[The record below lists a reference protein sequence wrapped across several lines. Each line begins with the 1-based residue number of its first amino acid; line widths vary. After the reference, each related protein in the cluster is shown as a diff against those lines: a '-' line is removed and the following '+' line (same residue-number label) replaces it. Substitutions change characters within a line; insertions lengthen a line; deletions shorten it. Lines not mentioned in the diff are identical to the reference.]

1 MEFEEKKLKIRRYI
15 IIGIAIIGVFIF
27 IISLIK
33 IVNKDKVKSSNF
45 VKQSASYTIPGTK
58 ISSYLPTVTIDGADT
73 SSVNSEI
80 KADYDEVVANG
91 NSSFNYQYSVNNNY
105 FSLVTITLLVDEETN
120 YTYPVFKTSNFSLST
135 NRLVDDSELL
145 AAFNKNEDDVSTTLE
160 SKLKEYYQG
169 ELDNY
174 YLDKSECD
182 YSCFL
187 NRRKVDSYDD
197 DNYLYVEDNTL
208 KFFHGFMIFSN
219 IGEEEFYKDENF
231 LYTVE

>member
-15 IIGIAIIGVFIF
+15 IIGIAIIGVLIF

-80 KADYDEVVANG
+80 KADYNEVVANG
-91 NSSFNYQYSVNNNY
+91 NSSFNYQYSINNNY

-120 YTYPVFKTSNFSLST
+120 YTYPVFKTYNFSLST

-145 AAFNKNEDDVSTTLE
+145 AAFNKNEDDVSATLE

>member
-1 MEFEEKKLKIRRYI
+1 MEFEEKKLQIRRYI
-15 IIGIAIIGVFIF
+15 IIGIAIIGVLIF

-73 SSVNSEI
+73 SQVNSEI
-80 KADYDEVVANG
+80 KADYDEVVASG

-120 YTYPVFKTSNFSLST
+120 YTYPVFKTYNFSLST

-145 AAFNKNEDDVSTTLE
+145 AAFNKNEEDVSTTLE

-197 DNYLYVEDNTL
+197 GNYLYVEDNTL

>member
-15 IIGIAIIGVFIF
+15 IIGIAIIGVLIF

-58 ISSYLPTVTIDGADT
+58 ISSYLPTVTIAGADT
-73 SSVNSEI
+73 SQVNSEI
-80 KADYDEVVANG
+80 KADYDEVVASG
-91 NSSFNYQYSVNNNY
+91 NSSFNYQYSINNNY
-105 FSLVTITLLVDEETN
+105 FSLVTITLLVDKETN
-120 YTYPVFKTSNFSLST
+120 YTYPVFKTYNFSLST

>member
-15 IIGIAIIGVFIF
+15 IIGIAIIGVLIF
-27 IISLIK
+27 IISLVR

-45 VKQSASYTIPGTK
+45 IKQSASYTIPGTK

-105 FSLVTITLLVDEETN
+105 FSLVTITLLVDEESD
-120 YTYPVFKTSNFSLST
+120 YTYPVFKTYNFSLST

-145 AAFNKNEDDVSTTLE
+145 AAFNKDEDDVSATLE
-160 SKLKEYYQG
+160 NKFKEYYQG
-169 ELDNY
+169 EIDNY
-174 YLDKSECD
+174 YLDKNECD

-187 NRRKVDSYDD
+187 NRRKVDSYDEE
-197 DNYLYVEDNTL
+197 NYLYVENNTL

>member
-15 IIGIAIIGVFIF
+15 I

-73 SSVNSEI
+73 SQVNSEI
-80 KADYDEVVANG
+80 KADYDEVVASG

-105 FSLVTITLLVDEETN
+105 FSLVTITLLVDKETN
-120 YTYPVFKTSNFSLST
+120 YTYPVFKTYNFSLST

>member
-15 IIGIAIIGVFIF
+15 IIGIVIIGVLIF
-27 IISLIK
+27 IISLVR

-45 VKQSASYTIPGTK
+45 IKQSASYTIPGTK

-105 FSLVTITLLVDEETN
+105 FSLVTITLLVEEETD
-120 YTYPVFKTSNFSLST
+120 YTYPVFKTYNFSLST

-145 AAFNKNEDDVSTTLE
+145 ATFNKDEDDVSATLE
-160 SKLKEYYQG
+160 NKFKEYYQG
-169 ELDNY
+169 EIDNY
-174 YLDKSECD
+174 YLDKNECD

-187 NRRKVDSYDD
+187 NRRKVDSYDEE
-197 DNYLYVEDNTL
+197 NYLYVENNTL

>member
-15 IIGIAIIGVFIF
+15 IIGIAIIGVLIF

-73 SSVNSEI
+73 SQVNSEI
-80 KADYDEVVANG
+80 KADYDEVVASG

-120 YTYPVFKTSNFSLST
+120 YTYPVFKTYNFSLST

-187 NRRKVDSYDD
+187 NRRKVDSYVD

-219 IGEEEFYKDENF
+219 IGEEKFYKDENF

>member
-15 IIGIAIIGVFIF
+15 IIGIAIIGVLIF

-80 KADYDEVVANG
+80 KADYDEVVASG

-120 YTYPVFKTSNFSLST
+120 YTYPVFKTYNFSLST

-145 AAFNKNEDDVSTTLE
+145 AAFNKNKDDVSTTLE
-160 SKLKEYYQG
+160 SKFKEYYQG

-187 NRRKVDSYDD
+187 NRREVDSYDEE
-197 DNYLYVEDNTL
+197 NYLYVEDNTL

>member
-105 FSLVTITLLVDEETN
+105 FSLVTITLLVDEET
-120 YTYPVFKTSNFSLST
+120 TYPVFKTYNFSLST

>member
-1 MEFEEKKLKIRRYI
+1 MIVNYLLL
-15 IIGIAIIGVFIF
+15 
-27 IISLIK
+27 LIK

-73 SSVNSEI
+73 SQVNSEI
-80 KADYDEVVANG
+80 KADYDEVVASG

-120 YTYPVFKTSNFSLST
+120 YTYPVFKTYNFSLST

-219 IGEEEFYKDENF
+219 IGEEEFYKNENF

>member
-120 YTYPVFKTSNFSLST
+120 YTYPVFKTYNFSLST
-135 NRLVDDSELL
+135 NRLVDGSELL

>member
-105 FSLVTITLLVDEETN
+105 FSLVTITLLVDEETK
-120 YTYPVFKTSNFSLST
+120 YTYPVFKTYNFSLST

>member
-15 IIGIAIIGVFIF
+15 IIGIAIIGVLIF

-73 SSVNSEI
+73 SQVNSEI
-80 KADYDEVVANG
+80 KADYDEVVASG

-120 YTYPVFKTSNFSLST
+120 YTYPVFKTYNFSLST

-160 SKLKEYYQG
+160 SKLKEYYKG

-197 DNYLYVEDNTL
+197 NNYLYVEDNTL

>member
-120 YTYPVFKTSNFSLST
+120 YTYPVFKTYNFSLST

-145 AAFNKNEDDVSTTLE
+145 AAFNKM
-160 SKLKEYYQG
+160 KWCFYY
-169 ELDNY
+169 
-174 YLDKSECD
+174 
-182 YSCFL
+182 F
-187 NRRKVDSYDD
+187 RK
-197 DNYLYVEDNTL
+197 
-208 KFFHGFMIFSN
+208 
-219 IGEEEFYKDENF
+219 
-231 LYTVE
+231 

>member
-15 IIGIAIIGVFIF
+15 IIGIAIIGVLIF

-45 VKQSASYTIPGTK
+45 VKQSAGYTIPGTK
-58 ISSYLPTVTIDGADT
+58 ISSYLPTITIDGADT

-80 KADYDEVVANG
+80 KADYDEVVASG

-120 YTYPVFKTSNFSLST
+120 YTYPVFKTYNFSLST

-145 AAFNKNEDDVSTTLE
+145 AAFNKNEDDVSNTLE
-160 SKLKEYYQG
+160 SKFKEYYQG
-169 ELDNY
+169 ELENY
-174 YLDKSECD
+174 YLDKNECD

-219 IGEEEFYKDENF
+219 IGEEEFYKDESF

>member
-120 YTYPVFKTSNFSLST
+120 YTYPVFKTYNFSLST

-208 KFFHGFMIFSN
+208 KFFLGFMIFSN

>member
-15 IIGIAIIGVFIF
+15 IIGIAIIGVLIF

-80 KADYDEVVANG
+80 KADYNEVVANG
-91 NSSFNYQYSVNNNY
+91 NSSFNYQYSINNNY

-120 YTYPVFKTSNFSLST
+120 YTYPVFKTYNFSLST

-208 KFFHGFMIFSN
+208 KFFHGFMIISN

>member
-15 IIGIAIIGVFIF
+15 IIGIAIIGVLIF

-73 SSVNSEI
+73 SQVNSEI
-80 KADYDEVVANG
+80 KAEYDEVVASG

-120 YTYPVFKTSNFSLST
+120 YTYPVFKTYNFSLST
-135 NRLVDDSELL
+135 NRLVDDSELF
-145 AAFNKNEDDVSTTLE
+145 AAFNKNEEDVSTTLE

-187 NRRKVDSYDD
+187 NRRKVDSYDN

>member
-1 MEFEEKKLKIRRYI
+1 M
-15 IIGIAIIGVFIF
+15 
-27 IISLIK
+27 
-33 IVNKDKVKSSNF
+33 
-45 VKQSASYTIPGTK
+45 
-58 ISSYLPTVTIDGADT
+58 
-73 SSVNSEI
+73 
-80 KADYDEVVANG
+80 
-91 NSSFNYQYSVNNNY
+91 
-105 FSLVTITLLVDEETN
+105 VDEETN
-120 YTYPVFKTSNFSLST
+120 YTYPVFKTYNFSLST

-160 SKLKEYYQG
+160 SKFKEYYQG

-174 YLDKSECD
+174 YLDKNECD

-197 DNYLYVEDNTL
+197 DNYLYVENNTL

>member
-15 IIGIAIIGVFIF
+15 IIGIAIIGVLIF

-73 SSVNSEI
+73 SQVNSEI
-80 KADYDEVVANG
+80 KADYDEVVARG

-120 YTYPVFKTSNFSLST
+120 YTYPVFKTYNFSLST

-187 NRRKVDSYDD
+187 NRRKVDSYVD

>member
-15 IIGIAIIGVFIF
+15 IIGMAVIGVLIF
-27 IISLIK
+27 IISLVRI
-33 IVNKDKVKSSNF
+33 INKDKVKSSNF
-45 VKQSASYTIPGTK
+45 IKQSASYTIPGTK

-80 KADYDEVVANG
+80 KADYDEVVASG
-91 NSSFNYQYSVNNNY
+91 DSSFNYQYSVNNNY
-105 FSLVTITLLVDEETN
+105 FSLVTITLLLDADSG
-120 YTYPVFKTSNFSLST
+120 YTYPVFKTYNFSLST

-160 SKLKEYYQG
+160 SKFKEYYQG

-174 YLDKSECD
+174 YLDKNECD

-187 NRRKVDSYDD
+187 SRRKVDSYDEE
-197 DNYLYVEDNTL
+197 NYLYVENNTL

>member
-15 IIGIAIIGVFIF
+15 IIGIAIIGVLIF

-73 SSVNSEI
+73 SQVNSEI
-80 KADYDEVVANG
+80 KADYDEVVASG

-105 FSLVTITLLVDEETN
+105 FSLVTITLLVDKETN
-120 YTYPVFKTSNFSLST
+120 YTYPVFKTYNFSLST

-160 SKLKEYYQG
+160 SKLKEYYKG

>member
-15 IIGIAIIGVFIF
+15 IIGIAIIGVLIF

-80 KADYDEVVANG
+80 KADYNEVVANG
-91 NSSFNYQYSVNNNY
+91 NSSFNYQYSINNNY

-120 YTYPVFKTSNFSLST
+120 YTYPVFKTYNFSLST

-197 DNYLYVEDNTL
+197 DN
-208 KFFHGFMIFSN
+208 
-219 IGEEEFYKDENF
+219 
-231 LYTVE
+231 

>member
-105 FSLVTITLLVDEETN
+105 FSLVTITLLVDEETK
-120 YTYPVFKTSNFSLST
+120 YTYPVFKTYNFSLST

-187 NRRKVDSYDD
+187 NRRKVDSYDE

-208 KFFHGFMIFSN
+208 KFFHSFMIFSN

>member
-15 IIGIAIIGVFIF
+15 IIGIAIIGVLIF

-73 SSVNSEI
+73 SQVNSEI

-120 YTYPVFKTSNFSLST
+120 YTYPVFKTYNFSLST

-145 AAFNKNEDDVSTTLE
+145 AAFNKNEDDVSATLE

>member
-15 IIGIAIIGVFIF
+15 IIGIAIIGVLIF

-73 SSVNSEI
+73 SQVNSEI
-80 KADYDEVVANG
+80 KADYNEVVANG
-91 NSSFNYQYSVNNNY
+91 NSSFNYQYSINNNY

-120 YTYPVFKTSNFSLST
+120 YTYPVFKTYNFSLST

-145 AAFNKNEDDVSTTLE
+145 AAFNKNEDDVSATLE